1 MWVAFIFFGSPA
13 KIYLIEGDDRAY
25 CGTFLKN
32 TFGLDRIDNFLWVKF
47 MFDYLKIN
55 FKYYYNLLI
64 YYINILVLS
73 KLLKILKLF
82 NVTEEIF
89 QQPQTDPLYFRY
101 GKDDQAPKMI
111 RAVDG
116 EFCKIC
122 KNFYPMAVANQ
133 PDNSMVCWSCR
144 DSRGWMFQ

>member
-32 TFGLDRIDNFLWVKF
+32 TFGLDGKVEDGKSEVFTEDTLE
-47 MFDYLKIN
+47 
-55 FKYYYNLLI
+55 
-64 YYINILVLS
+64 
-73 KLLKILKLF
+73 KILKLF

-122 KNFYPMAVANQ
+122 KNFYPMAIANQ